1 MSRERTGRGRMGE
14 AKPDDGLL
22 DHPSY
27 TEPLEPRLTV
37 KEAARV
43 VNCCE
48 ETIRRAYLTNQLKV
62 ERIGR
67 RSVRIRVSDI
77 QQWLARGGPTRA
89 A

>member
-1 MSRERTGRGRMGE
+1 MGRAE
-14 AKPDDGLL
+14 PDNGFL

-37 KEAARV
+37 KEAAQTCR
-43 VNCCE
+43 CCE
-48 ETIRRAYLTNQLKV
+48 ETIRRAYLTNQLRV

-67 RSVRIRVSDI
+67 RSVRIRVSDL
-77 QQWLARGGPTRA
+77 QHWLSRGGPTRA